1 MKPIKFKDVPG
12 RIDESIPTNEALWL
26 NYIDRNPVH
35 RCIQVSAERS
45 LHDVNTFRAEYLSQ
59 GMNHFEGGW
68 PKDIN
73 PAENDQTMR
82 FRKKIEKDDAYIN
95 SVLGLCQVST
105 NVLFFF
111 AKKAPRFVLHSNL
124 ASRSTQNFFIS
135 ENWNVVRTLHHF
147 RQPNNASNRTMPS
160 TSTKTT
166 LKMLMKPL
174 NVKNPRLKLS
184 MCFAILQRL
193 TDDLS
198 RQYLGVQTA
207 GPKLLLPTAI

>member
-105 NVLFFF
+105 NVLFFLL
-111 AKKAPRFVLHSNL
+111 KKHLDSYFIPTSLGALL
-124 ASRSTQNFFIS
+124 KNF
-135 ENWNVVRTLHHF
+135 L
-147 RQPNNASNRTMPS
+147 
-160 TSTKTT
+160 
-166 LKMLMKPL
+166 
-174 NVKNPRLKLS
+174 
-184 MCFAILQRL
+184 
-193 TDDLS
+193 
-198 RQYLGVQTA
+198 
-207 GPKLLLPTAI
+207 

>member
-105 NVLFFF
+105 NVLFFLL
-111 AKKAPRFVLHSNL
+111 KKHLDSYFIPTSLVALL
-124 ASRSTQNFFIS
+124 NFFIS
-135 ENWNVVRTLHHF
+135 KNWNVVRTLHHF